1 MGMLAVRID
10 DAVKAR
16 GTEIMRENGYTP
28 SSAVQ
33 EFFSYIVQNE
43 RMPFE
48 RRKKPNGTEVRKRL
62 AALSSLK
69 APGAHAPS
77 DDDIRTARIEERYGI
92 DVR

>member
-1 MGMLAVRID
+1 MSMLAVRID
-10 DAVKAR
+10 DAVKTR

-33 EFFSYIVQNE
+33 EFFSYIVKNE

-48 RRKKPNGTEVRKRL
+48 RTEKPDAQTVRKRL

-69 APGAHAPS
+69 TPEISAI
-77 DDDIRTARIEERYGI
+77 DDDGIRAIRIEERYGI